1 MWCGAARETREPHV
15 ITGWTVNK
23 SERTKNLP
31 AFQDL
36 NGMCWNL
43 YETRVTWNQF
53 SYRES
58 LVLFDSSH
66 ILSVLWSSK
75 ISSCSCFCSC
85 AHSIRWFVNS
95 FSRSFRRCSS
105 RFNSSRS
112 CSRMPRTFRRTCCEF
127 SVAIVGHFEF
137 SVFLLALFSVNQFGN
152 KRCRHRL
159 DMGDK
164 RPPVEK
170 WIF

>member
-1 MWCGAARETREPHV
+1 
-15 ITGWTVNK
+15 
-23 SERTKNLP
+23 
-31 AFQDL
+31 
-36 NGMCWNL
+36 MCWNL
-43 YETRVTWNQF
+43 YEARVTWNQF

-112 CSRMPRTFRRTCCEF
+112 CSRIPRTFRRTCCEF
-127 SVAIVGHFEF
+127 SVAFVGHFEF
-137 SVFLLALFSVNQFGN
+137 SVFLWALSTS
-152 KRCRHRL
+152 L
-159 DMGDK
+159 DMGWRNVHPDFQNSSK
-164 RPPVEK
+164 NYFTSIPSDYGLGTENRRSLGYFCHIL
-170 WIF
+170 IFFKITEFCFSRKF